1 MTQPLDATQLP
12 AFSVPPHLCDP
23 TGAIAVWWTDPPGG
37 LMQLTRPARG
47 TADMA
52 EWLVGP
58 AFELMLSRFAGVN
71 DLRVILDMRQMTG
84 RSAMA
89 RSVLLHRAKSIA
101 NRVGHVVLLPSVHL
115 GTGYFKIVE
124 GTAMMLRLAGLPVDV
139 EYGLHRVMEK
149 HELRPAGSRHLGLA
163 DDVAREATPRSS
175 SAGPRGHAR

>member
-12 AFSVPPHLCDP
+12 AFSVPPHLTDP
-23 TGAIAVWWTDPPGG
+23 SGAIAVWWTDPAGG

-47 TADMA
+47 TVEMA

-58 AFELMLSRFAGVN
+58 AFELLLARFTGVS

-84 RSAMA
+84 RSATA
-89 RSVLLHRAKSIA
+89 RAALLHRAKSVAGRI
-101 NRVGHVVLLPSVHL
+101 GHVVLLPSVHL
-115 GTGYFKIVE
+115 GTTYFKIVE

-139 EYGLHRVMEK
+139 EYGLERVMDRY
-149 HELRPAGSRHLGLA
+149 ELRPAGSRHLDLA
-163 DDVAREATPRSS
+163 SEVTREALAP